1 MVRLPNLRSA
11 VIPNGVDVPSTLNR
25 TEAHGRLRLLYIG
38 RLDPKKGIEGL
49 LKACSMMPGNNW
61 QLAIAGWG
69 APSYVAHL
77 RQQINDLGLNHQV
90 EWTMIR
96 RLWRTPCS
104 KFQRCPCRRWDSGDE
119 RGCKS
124 SSPGHRPART
134 CWPFMANVCI
144 NRTLTTLCTLGHRNF
159 PVVHGKL
166 RNGRSRSPGQWCS
179 CNRE

>member
-1 MVRLPNLRSA
+1 MVRLPNPRSA

-49 LKACSMMPGNNW
+49 LKACSIMRGNNW

-69 APSYVAHL
+69 APSYSAHL

-104 KFQRCPCRRWDSGDE
+104 KFQRCPCRRWDSGGE
-119 RGCKS
+119 SGWRKTFLGNRSVVRCLPS
-124 SSPGHRPART
+124 I
-134 CWPFMANVCI
+134 ANVSAA
-144 NRTLTTLCTLGHRNF
+144 RQTEQAY
-159 PVVHGKL
+159 
-166 RNGRSRSPGQWCS
+166 SS
-179 CNRE
+179 